1 MQCCT
6 SFSLFHVVKDKSS
19 VLEELEQL
27 RNVQTELT
35 QQVADLTTELEKE
48 RSKVHALKTDLDK
61 HEKPKVCLLE
71 STSINDQ
78 YVCVKKRWCVY
89 ELQMRMSLLRL

>member
-6 SFSLFHVVKDKSS
+6 SFSFFHIVKDKSS

-48 RSKVHALKTDLDK
+48 RSEVHALKTDLDK
-61 HEKPKVCLLE
+61 HEKSKVYRMCLR
-71 STSINDQ
+71 IN
-78 YVCVKKRWCVY
+78 
-89 ELQMRMSLLRL
+89 